1 MSEIYLA
8 DHKIIEIFPN
18 IEALESSTEA
28 NYYMQQSHINLL
40 WADGLTGAGI
50 KVGVVDTGV
59 QVDHPMFAGKIV
71 AGKNCINIDGDGY
84 DPNDISSQ
92 HYHGTMVTSL
102 IAGNYMNHNLYGV
115 APDVEIVTAKVLGD
129 NNLGAIKDIIN
140 GINYCV
146 EQDCDIINISIGCQN
161 NTPLLE
167 ETLRN
172 AVAQGISVVC
182 SSGNTAD
189 DEGNNNAPKYPAAYD
204 DSISVGA
211 IDINYGMADFST
223 YNNFVDVVAPGHNVY
238 GAYLYSSYISASGTS
253 FSTPII
259 SGTLALLKQKF
270 IRDFGRE
277 PNEAELFA
285 MLIKQTRALPGI
297 DRQHQGHGYFDASI
311 NKTKRI

>member
-1 MSEIYLA
+1 MSKIYLA
-8 DHKIIEIFPN
+8 DHKIIEVFPN
-18 IEALESSTEA
+18 DEAIAATKET

-71 AGKNCINIDGDGY
+71 AGKNFLGGDTQ
-84 DPNDISSQ
+84 DPDDLSST

-115 APDVEIVTAKVLGD
+115 APDVEIVYAKSMANVGI
-129 NNLGAIKDIIN
+129 GTPTWIAN

-146 EQDCDIINISIGCQN
+146 EQGCDIINCSIGGADE
-161 NTPLLE
+161 PIKKE
-167 ETLRN
+167 AFDN
-172 AVAQGISVVC
+172 AIAQGIIVVC
-182 SSGNTAD
+182 ASGNSATD
-189 DEGNNNAPKYPAAYD
+189 DEEPNKPKYPAAYD
-204 DSISVGA
+204 DAVSVGA
-211 IDINYGMADFST
+211 IDINYSMADFST
-223 YNNFVDVVAPGHNVY
+223 YNNFVDIVAPGYSVY
-238 GAYLYSSYISASGTS
+238 GAYPGNAYVSASGTS
-253 FSTPII
+253 FSTPLI

-270 IRDFGRE
+270 IRDFGRK

-285 MLIKQTRALPGI
+285 MLIKQTRALPDI

-311 NKTKRI
+311 NKTRRI